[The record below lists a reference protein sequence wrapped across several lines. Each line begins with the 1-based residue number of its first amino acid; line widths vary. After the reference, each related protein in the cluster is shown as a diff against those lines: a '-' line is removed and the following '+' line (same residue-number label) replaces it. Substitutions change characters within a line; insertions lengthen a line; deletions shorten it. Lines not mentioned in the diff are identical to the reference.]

1 MNSELI
7 LPEYGRNIQ
16 NMVEIA
22 MKIEDRNE
30 RNRCAR
36 SIINCMGNLFPYL
49 RDNDAFQHKLW
60 DHLALMSNFELDIDY
75 PFEITPAEE
84 IHPIPE
90 PIPLPD
96 YQIRERHYGRFIDN
110 FIQRISSDPV
120 IVNNQSL
127 LIIIANFMKRC
138 YNTYNQ
144 EVINDEIILDDL
156 YQLSNEK
163 IDIRNKNIKL
173 QDIQNKKNN
182 CFNYIYFVIPFIIK
196 LFIIY

>member
-1 MNSELI
+1 MKELI

-22 MKIEDRNE
+22 MKIEDRSE

-84 IHPIPE
+84 IHPTPE
-90 PIPLPD
+90 AIPLPNN
-96 YQIRERHYGRFIDN
+96 QIRERHYGRFIDN
-110 FIQRISSDPV
+110 FIGRISTDQNILS
-120 IVNNQSL
+120 NQQL
-127 LIIIANFMKRC
+127 LLVIANFMKRC
-138 YNTYNQ
+138 YSTYNQ
-144 EVINDEIILDDL
+144 DVINDEIILDDL
-156 YQLSNEK
+156 HRLSNGK
-163 IDIRNKNIKL
+163 INLRNKNIKL

-182 CFNYIYFVIPFIIK
+182 KNK
-196 LFIIY
+196 K

>member
-1 MNSELI
+1 MKELI

-22 MKIEDRNE
+22 MKIEDRSE

-84 IHPIPE
+84 IHPTPE
-90 PIPLPD
+90 AIPLPNN
-96 YQIRERHYGRFIDN
+96 QIRERHYGRFIDN
-110 FIQRISSDPV
+110 FIERISTDQNILS
-120 IVNNQSL
+120 NQQL
-127 LIIIANFMKRC
+127 LLVIANFMKRC
-138 YNTYNQ
+138 YSTYNQ
-144 EVINDEIILDDL
+144 DVINDEIILDDL
-156 YQLSNEK
+156 YRLSNSK
-163 IDIRNKNIKL
+163 IDLRNKNIKL
-173 QDIQNKKNN
+173 QEIQNKKNN
-182 CFNYIYFVIPFIIK
+182 KNK
-196 LFIIY
+196 K

>member
-1 MNSELI
+1 MKELI

-84 IHPIPE
+84 IHPTPE
-90 PIPLPD
+90 AIPLPNN
-96 YQIRERHYGRFIDN
+96 QIRERHYGRFIDN
-110 FIQRISSDPV
+110 FISRISADPA
-120 IVNNQSL
+120 ILSNQQL

-138 YNTYNQ
+138 YSTYNQ

-182 CFNYIYFVIPFIIK
+182 KNK
-196 LFIIY
+196 K

>member
-1 MNSELI
+1 MKELI

-84 IHPIPE
+84 IHPTPE
-90 PIPLPD
+90 AIPLPNN
-96 YQIRERHYGRFIDN
+96 QIRERHYGRFIDN
-110 FIQRISSDPV
+110 FISRISADPA
-120 IVNNQSL
+120 ILSNQQL

-138 YNTYNQ
+138 YSTYNQ

-156 YQLSNEK
+156 HRLSNGK
-163 IDIRNKNIKL
+163 IDLRNQNIKL

-182 CFNYIYFVIPFIIK
+182 KNK
-196 LFIIY
+196 K

>member
-1 MNSELI
+1 MKELI

-84 IHPIPE
+84 IHPTPE
-90 PIPLPD
+90 AIPLPN
-96 YQIRERHYGRFIDN
+96 YQIRERHYGRFIYN
-110 FIQRISSDPV
+110 FIQRVSTDSTI
-120 IVNNQSL
+120 IKQQSL
-127 LIIIANFMKRC
+127 LILIANFMKRC
-138 YNTYNQ
+138 YSTYNQ
-144 EVINDEIILDDL
+144 DVVNDEIILDDL
-156 YQLSNEK
+156 FSLSNK
-163 IDIRNKNIKL
+163 QIDLRGKNIKL
-173 QDIQNKKNN
+173 QDIQYKKNN
-182 CFNYIYFVIPFIIK
+182 KNK
-196 LFIIY
+196 K

>member
-1 MNSELI
+1 MKELI

-22 MKIEDRNE
+22 MKIEDRSE

-84 IHPIPE
+84 IHPTPE
-90 PIPLPD
+90 AIPLPNN
-96 YQIRERHYGRFIDN
+96 QIRERHYGRFIDN
-110 FIQRISSDPV
+110 FITVHEILQARILEWV
-120 IVNNQSL
+120 
-127 LIIIANFMKRC
+127 A
-138 YNTYNQ
+138 
-144 EVINDEIILDDL
+144 
-156 YQLSNEK
+156 
-163 IDIRNKNIKL
+163 
-173 QDIQNKKNN
+173 
-182 CFNYIYFVIPFIIK
+182 IPFSRGIFPTQGLNPGLLHDRRI
-196 LFIIY
+196 LYSLSH

>member
-1 MNSELI
+1 MKELI

-49 RDNDAFQHKLW
+49 RDNEAFQHKLW
-60 DHLALMSNFELDIDY
+60 DPLALMSNFELDIDY

-84 IHPIPE
+84 IHPTPE
-90 PIPLPD
+90 AIPLPNN
-96 YQIRERHYGRFIDN
+96 QIRERHYGRFIDN
-110 FIQRISSDPV
+110 FISRISADPA
-120 IVNNQSL
+120 ILSNQQL

-138 YNTYNQ
+138 YSTYNQ

-156 YQLSNEK
+156 HRLSNGK
-163 IDIRNKNIKL
+163 IDLRNKNIKL

-182 CFNYIYFVIPFIIK
+182 KNK
-196 LFIIY
+196 K

>member
-1 MNSELI
+1 MSFYLKNKKMKELI

-22 MKIEDRNE
+22 MKIEDRSE

-84 IHPIPE
+84 IHPTPE
-90 PIPLPD
+90 AIPLPNN
-96 YQIRERHYGRFIDN
+96 QIRERHYGRFIDN
-110 FIQRISSDPV
+110 FIGRISTDQTILS
-120 IVNNQSL
+120 NQQL
-127 LIIIANFMKRC
+127 LLVIANFMKRC
-138 YNTYNQ
+138 YSTYNQ

-156 YQLSNEK
+156 YRLSNSK
-163 IDIRNKNIKL
+163 IDLRNKNIKL

-182 CFNYIYFVIPFIIK
+182 KNK
-196 LFIIY
+196 K